1 MKRTILFS
9 GVLLAGLMIMASPD
23 SRASGNSFKDKL
35 EKTQVQDTTNVR
47 KNDRLKRMSSENDTT
62 KWHKD
67 NKKKWKDSTD
77 MHKDHMMKDTTRSM
91 NKKKK

>member
-1 MKRTILFS
+1 M
-9 GVLLAGLMIMASPD
+9 P
-23 SRASGNSFKDKL
+23 
-35 EKTQVQDTTNVR
+35 
-47 KNDRLKRMSSENDTT
+47 SENDTT

-77 MHKDHMMKDTTRSM
+77 MHKDHMMNDTTRSM